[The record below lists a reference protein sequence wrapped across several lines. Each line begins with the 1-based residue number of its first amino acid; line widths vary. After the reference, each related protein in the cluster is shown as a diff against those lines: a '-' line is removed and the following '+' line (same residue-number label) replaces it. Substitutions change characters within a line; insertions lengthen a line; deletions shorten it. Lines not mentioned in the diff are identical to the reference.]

1 MALAELHSLLLVFAI
16 AVVAPLLSEWI
27 PRLRLP
33 LVVLEIS
40 LGILVGPQILGWA
53 SAGPTIAVFS
63 NFGLAFLF
71 FLAGFEIDF
80 QAIRGRPISLAA
92 VGWLMSFVGC
102 LGAGFALQS
111 FGIVDSSLIVGAALA
126 TTALGTL
133 MPILRD
139 AKELTTRF
147 GAYAVAF
154 GGVGEFAPLVLTSL
168 VLSSSGGEQGN
179 PLVLMFVFAGITLL
193 GVFIAL

>member
-111 FGIVDSSLIVGAALA
+111 FGIVDSGLIVGAALA

-147 GAYAVAF
+147 GAYAVAS
-154 GGVGEFAPLVLTSL
+154 GAVGEFAPIVLIAL
-168 VLSSSGGEQGN
+168 ALSTGGGEPGGSL
-179 PLVLMFVFAGITLL
+179 LVMVFFAAITVV
-193 GVFIAL
+193 GALVAL